1 MLSVAPTNIS
11 SFRAQFQ
18 TSSNDDSKI
27 KIVFNDTKFWNHN
40 NDDDD
45 DDNDDD
51 NNNDDDY
58 DDYDDDYD

>member
-1 MLSVAPTNIS
+1 MLSVAPTNKS

-40 NDDDD
+40 NDDN

-51 NNNDDDY
+51 DDDDY
-58 DDYDDDYD
+58 DDDD

>member
-1 MLSVAPTNIS
+1 MLLLVAPTNKS

-40 NDDDD
+40 NDDD
-45 DDNDDD
+45 ND
-51 NNNDDDY
+51 DDDY
-58 DDYDDDYD
+58 DDDDDDG